1 MKKKFPKISAKAMR
15 EIKSLSDFQSEEY
28 QKKKEL
34 KERQAKFCGE
44 ILNKIS
50 DMVSLKYWRGAE
62 EHGGCLRDMPTEEL
76 LDNIEEEAIDMLVYI
91 AALRIKKGES

>member
-1 MKKKFPKISAKAMR
+1 MKKT
-15 EIKSLSDFQSEEY
+15 
-28 QKKKEL
+28 L
-34 KERQAKFCGE
+34 KEKQAEFCTE

-62 EHGGCLRDMPTEEL
+62 EHGGCLGDMSTEEL